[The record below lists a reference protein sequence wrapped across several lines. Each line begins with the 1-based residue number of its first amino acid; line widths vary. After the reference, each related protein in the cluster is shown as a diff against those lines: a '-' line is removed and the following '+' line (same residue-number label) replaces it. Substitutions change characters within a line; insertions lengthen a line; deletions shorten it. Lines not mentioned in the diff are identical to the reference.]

1 MPNRNII
8 DTIVTSCARE
18 LFALHDT
25 DLLPATK
32 VQEPHDYVT
41 VIGFYGQS
49 MRGALGLGID
59 RRIVVRMLEQYS
71 EATKLPVGADDFVA
85 ETANQLL
92 GRVKNRLLGYGVDFG
107 IALPM
112 VLRGIEVQLAQSTSE
127 VWPYH
132 FASSSSEGAVT
143 VWFDAR
149 IEAGVE
155 LQRHEGVDTIACE
168 GEVTMF

>member
-1 MPNRNII
+1 MTNRAII
-8 DTIVTSCARE
+8 DTIVASCAKE

-25 DLLPATK
+25 ELTAADE
-32 VQEPHDYVT
+32 VREPHEYVT
-41 VIGFYGQS
+41 VIGFYGEA

-59 RRIVVRMLEQYS
+59 RRIVLRMLEQYAS
-71 EATKLPVGADDFVA
+71 ASHFAVSAEDFVG

-92 GRVKNRLLGYGVDFG
+92 GRVKNRLLAYGVEFG

-112 VLRGIEVQLAQSTSE
+112 VLRGIEVHLAKSTSE
-127 VWPYH
+127 VWPYR
-132 FASSSSEGAVT
+132 FASPQGAIT

-149 IEAGVE
+149 IEPGLVLA
-155 LQRHEGVDTIACE
+155 RTEGRADTVACE